1 MFSLVVF
8 SLIGIAGFIVGY
20 VMRRRAKIAKEVVNK
35 IHYRIAMAIMVASVI
50 LFVAV
55 WLSWSL
61 VSVPPGNEGVTI
73 LFGAVGDR
81 SLSSGLNLKNP
92 FAQVIMVNNQT
103 LPYTMALESYDVPG
117 KGDSVPVITADGL
130 TVWLDITI
138 YYRIPAGKGPWIIQ
152 NRTFHDQKDFEDS
165 YIRPKSRSGLREI
178 IAQLRSEDMYAY
190 KREQVADK
198 LFELLSE
205 RFPDDGAECVS
216 VEVRN
221 IDLPPT
227 LKSAIESKLT
237 WQQEAEKMVYVKQKE
252 QMEAERKVIEAG
264 GIAEYQRIVSSTL
277 SPEYLQFKW
286 MDKLSNLN
294 AQTVY
299 YVPTNPATGIPMM
312 KTF

>member
-1 MFSLVVF
+1 
-8 SLIGIAGFIVGY
+8 
-20 VMRRRAKIAKEVVNK
+20 
-35 IHYRIAMAIMVASVI
+35 
-50 LFVAV
+50 
-55 WLSWSL
+55 
-61 VSVPPGNEGVTI
+61 
-73 LFGAVGDR
+73 
-81 SLSSGLNLKNP
+81 
-92 FAQVIMVNNQT
+92 
-103 LPYTMALESYDVPG
+103 LESYDVPG
-117 KGDSVPVITADGL
+117 KGDSVPAITSDGL

-138 YYRIPAGKGPWIIQ
+138 YYRIPNGNGPWIIQ
-152 NRTFHDQKDFEDS
+152 NRTFRDQQDFEDS

-178 IAQLRSEDMYAY
+178 IAQLKSEDMYAY
-190 KREQVADK
+190 KRAEVADK
-198 LFELLSE
+198 LYELLSK

-221 IDLPPT
+221 IDLPPA

-294 AQTVY
+294 AQTIY